1 MSDYSIIEG
10 RDKTEVKY
18 LKSMLDTKVN
28 QYKMLSGTLAQMLS
42 KNPNYTNEAKQ
53 VKNELNETLEQII
66 QMKRDLDKLVYG
78 TMFSNCHSCPKDD
91 DNVTYSFYNKVK
103 KQEPKKAVF
112 DILLDDDKTPKLK
125 EDVNELRNIAENRIK
140 GNRFLVRVEKAL
152 GVPEIM
158 VSSASFNLSDK
169 EMSLCIY
176 DFLSDVGDGSKIPIL
191 EILKYTT
198 NEFNFSIDHLDAKG
212 NVIYTEWYDK
222 CRIKSVYRDP
232 IDYSSDD
239 FSKIQILIT
248 YDNVEYETANEEEE
262 QCER

>member
-10 RDKTEVKY
+10 RDETEVKY

-66 QMKRDLDKLVYG
+66 QMKKDLDKLVYS
-78 TMFSNCHSCPKDD
+78 TMFSNCHLCPKDD

-112 DILLDDDKTPKLK
+112 DILLDNDKTPKLK
-125 EDVNELRNIAENRIK
+125 EHVNELRNIA
-140 GNRFLVRVEKAL
+140 
-152 GVPEIM
+152 
-158 VSSASFNLSDK
+158 
-169 EMSLCIY
+169 
-176 DFLSDVGDGSKIPIL
+176 LSDVGDGSKIPIL

>member
-10 RDKTEVKY
+10 NNETEVKY

-42 KNPNYTNEAKQ
+42 KNPNYTNEIKQ
-53 VKNELNETLEQII
+53 VKNELNETLGQII
-66 QMKRDLDKLVYG
+66 RIKKDLNKLVYS
-78 TMFSNCHSCPKDD
+78 TMFSNCHLRSKDD

-103 KQEPKKAVF
+103 KPTF
-112 DILLDDDKTPKLK
+112 DKGFSETT
-125 EDVNELRNIAENRIK
+125 ENRIK
-140 GNRFLVRVEKAL
+140 GNKFLVRVKESL
-152 GVPEIM
+152 GIPEDM
-158 VSSASFNLSDK
+158 VSSASFNLGDK

-176 DFLSDVGDGSKIPIL
+176 DFLSDVGDGTKIPIL

-222 CRIKSVYRDP
+222 CRIKSLYRDP